1 MLENKKKPSKD
12 ITRKDALKKMGS
24 YAAFAALGTMIMLN
38 PQKAQ
43 AQSGPPDPGFS
54 GGRNSNVRGVRI
66 DRNKK

>member
-12 ITRKDALKKMGS
+12 ITRKEALKKMGS
-24 YAAFAALGTMIMLN
+24 YAAFTALGTMIMLN

-43 AQSGPPDPGFS
+43 AQSGIDPPGF
-54 GGRNSNVRGVRI
+54 GGGNGIRGVRI